1 RGNGAPPHRATQ
13 DRAPRHR
20 AYNSGRDRGTAR
32 AARREAATTS
42 FCRSRIPPPRRSPRP
57 GKGKTRRRG
66 SRAACRTICS
76 GLRREEAG
84 ARGRARSWRA
94 LFIRAATTFAIV
106 GVGTHEHA
114 SAVIVGHHFVE
125 ETLRGAADCA
135 AAVMAIAL
143 ERVIVEIERH
153 DRRVRR
159 DGI

>member
-1 RGNGAPPHRATQ
+1 G
-13 DRAPRHR
+13 
-20 AYNSGRDRGTAR
+20 RGTAR
-32 AARREAATTS
+32 AARREAATRS

-76 GLRREEAG
+76 GLRREEAV

-106 GVGTHEHA
+106 GVGTTEHPSA
-114 SAVIVGHHFVE
+114 AVIGHHFVE
-125 ETLRGAADCA
+125 ETFHRTAERA

-143 ERVIVEIERH
+143 ERVIFEIERH

-159 DGI
+159 DGINALFAAGAEQLQRRRVVHLRIVEF